1 MCFSPTASFTAGAGL
16 LIVGVVTAR
25 RARTGAELPFALIP
39 ALFGI
44 QQLIEGALW
53 LTFPDKAPLLNV
65 VLTYAYS
72 VFSHVFWPIYVPV
85 AVMLIEGTRWRRK
98 AAMGIALASGA
109 AGLYLLYAL
118 MTQPIVAR
126 VVGHHI
132 SYVSPHFYGVVVM
145 VLYLLG
151 TCISPLFSSHRMV
164 RAFGVAASI
173 SFVAAYVFFELWFIS
188 VWCFLAAVMS
198 GIVLL
203 HFSRSLPASTGEMPA
218 SPDGGAGGTR
228 LAR

>member
-1 MCFSPTASFTAGAGL
+1 MCFSATASFTAAAGL
-16 LIVGVVTAR
+16 LIIGAITVR
-25 RARTGAELPFALIP
+25 RMRTFAELPFAFVP
-39 ALFGI
+39 AMFGV

-85 AVMLIEGTRWRRK
+85 AVMLIEGTKWRRK
-98 AAMGIALASGA
+98 AMTVIAVASGA

-118 MTQPIVAR
+118 ITQPIVAR
-126 VVGHHI
+126 VIGHHI
-132 SYVSPHFYGVVVM
+132 TYVSPHFYGIAVM
-145 VLYLLG
+145 ILYLLG

-164 RAFGVAASI
+164 RGFGMAASI
-173 SFVAAYVFFELWFIS
+173 SFVVAYIFFAMWFIS

-198 GIVLL
+198 GFVLL
-203 HFSRSLPASTGEMPA
+203 HFSQPSQIRAGRMSPQPKLRRS
-218 SPDGGAGGTR
+218 
-228 LAR
+228 

>member
-1 MCFSPTASFTAGAGL
+1 MCFSATASFTAGAAL
-16 LIVGVVTAR
+16 LIVGTATAR
-25 RARTGAELPFALIP
+25 RARTSAELPFALIP
-39 ALFGI
+39 ALFGV
-44 QQLIEGALW
+44 QQLMEGALW

-85 AVMLIEGTRWRRK
+85 AVMLIEGTRWRRN
-98 AAMGIALASGA
+98 AAMGIAVASGA

-132 SYVSPHFYGVVVM
+132 SYLSPHFYGVVVM
-145 VLYLLG
+145 ALYLLG
-151 TCISPLFSSHRMV
+151 TCISPLFSTHRMV

-203 HFSRSLPASTGEMPA
+203 HFSRPRPQRRGSA
-218 SPDGGAGGTR
+218 SPDGRAGGTR